1 MKCLDRFN
9 KRMSLNG
16 GSLREEYIFN
26 TRELLNETFADDPS
40 YTFGIY
46 FWRLGLKEY
55 TREKPIGIRLYGRAF
70 SAANGV
76 TVKFQTPYDTPVVV
90 GDIVYDTKQEEYL
103 ICTESFDIDGINYKG
118 KFTLCN
124 WILKWQKKDGTIL
137 EYPCHDMNS
146 TQYNSG
152 EQSNRN
158 FVIGSSQH
166 MLTLPCDENTVELST
181 PQRFYLDKATNNPT
195 SFIVTQNDTTSYNY
209 GKKGLVKVTVYEF
222 PNNSDTDRPDLGICD
237 YIDVSNQNI
246 DEITPIN
253 NVSEDANR
261 ILKAVIDY
269 NTTVIKSGGD
279 SQIFIGKFYDEK
291 GNEVT
296 DIAPH
301 WAITCDF
308 SDKLIIEEFDNG
320 LSIGIDDDAYIDEEF
335 KLVLTDKNK
344 DNNVTPSS
352 LLIRIESLL

>member
-9 KRMSLNG
+9 KRMSLSG

-40 YTFGIY
+40 FAFGIY

-55 TREKPIGIRLYGRAF
+55 THEKPIGIRLYGRTF

-76 TVKFQTPYDTPVVV
+76 RVDFQTLYDTPVSV
-90 GDIVYDTKQEEYL
+90 GDIIYDMDKDEYL
-103 ICTESFDIDGINYKG
+103 ICTEAFDIDGIHYKG

-137 EYPCHDMNS
+137 EYPCYDMNS

-158 FVIGSSQH
+158 FVIESSQH
-166 MLTLPCDENTVELST
+166 LLTLPSDENTIELCT
-181 PQRFYLDKATNNPT
+181 PQRFYLDKATVNPMT
-195 SFIVTQNDTTSYNY
+195 YIVTQNDTTSYNY
-209 GKKGLVKVTVYEF
+209 GKKGLIKVTVF
-222 PNNSDTDRPDLGICD
+222 AHPNNPETDRPDLGICD
-237 YIDVSNQNI
+237 YIDMSNQN
-246 DEITPIN
+246 T
-253 NVSEDANR
+253 SEAVLVKTMSENSNR
-261 ILKAVIDY
+261 VLKAVIDY

-279 SQIFIGKFYDEK
+279 SQMFIGKFYDEK
-291 GNEVT
+291 GNEVQGV
-296 DIAPH
+296 ISH
-301 WAITCDF
+301 WTIVCPF
-308 SDKLIIEEFDNG
+308 SDKLIVKELDDG

-335 KLVLTDKNK
+335 KLILSDENK
-344 DNNVTPSS
+344 DSNVTPSS